1 MYDQGL
7 SIIKRIDAVNR
18 GARLICG
25 EKQPRKLII
34 CSGVNMRTVTSLP
47 EVCKRFSTVLDTTR
61 RLPHGCRLPAIYDR
75 KNYKATQIVTRS
87 FRERLVSLLPVVAS
101 NAYFISLY
109 SLR

>member
-7 SIIKRIDAVNR
+7 SIIKRIDANR

-25 EKQPRKLII
+25 EKQSCKLII
-34 CSGVNMRTVTSLP
+34 RSEVNMRTVTSLL
-47 EVCKRFSTVLDTTR
+47 EVCKRFSTILDTTR

-75 KNYKATQIVTRS
+75 NNYKATRVVTRS

-101 NAYFISLY
+101 NA
-109 SLR
+109 